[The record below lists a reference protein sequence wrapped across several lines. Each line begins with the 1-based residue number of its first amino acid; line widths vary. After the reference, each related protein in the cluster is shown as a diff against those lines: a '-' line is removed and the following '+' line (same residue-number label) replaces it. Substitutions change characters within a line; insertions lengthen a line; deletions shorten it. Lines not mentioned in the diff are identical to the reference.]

1 MVTWIQPE
9 EHSCRASGWAF
20 ASAELRAVTGK
31 LLPIPELTDLRQAQ
45 MQLHNG
51 ASAVTSMKTYTAGH
65 ILFMMPYFT
74 FLVLKVKRVLVLM
87 ILNQMRTESIGCLVE
102 NKQTF

>member
-9 EHSCRASGWAF
+9 QHSCRASGWDF
-20 ASAELRAVTGK
+20 ASAELHAVTSK
-31 LLPIPELTDLRQAQ
+31 LLPIPELTNLRQAKL
-45 MQLHNG
+45 QLHNG

-74 FLVLKVKRVLVLM
+74 FLALKVKRVIVLM
-87 ILNQMRTESIGCLVE
+87 ILDQMRTESIGCLVE
-102 NKQTF
+102 NK